1 VLENPQWPE
10 EFPFRDEMFNC
21 FDEASDEAFYAAPR
35 FVEHIDKNAI
45 RSIKKH
51 YEATFPSTAEA
62 RANASVLD
70 MCSSWI
76 SHYPEGFSAG
86 RVAGLGMN
94 GAELAKNP
102 MLTEYAVKDLNVSPE
117 LPYGDN
123 EFDVVTNA
131 VSVDYL
137 RKPLEIFRC
146 ALWMESCCTSAVTA
160 VWKRWW
166 QAAFSSSAAGCTELT
181 VPAAFLEGAASQH
194 SAYFHCVQKC
204 VFFIFF
210 SRK

>member
-1 VLENPQWPE
+1 VLQNPQWPE
-10 EFPFRDEMFNC
+10 KFPFRDEMFNC
-21 FDEASDEAFYAAPR
+21 FDESSDEVFYATPR
-35 FVEHIDKNAI
+35 FVEHIDQNAI
-45 RSIKKH
+45 RSIKQH
-51 YEATFPSTAEA
+51 YKATFPSTAEE

-94 GAELAKNP
+94 EAELAKNP
-102 MLTEYAVKDLNVSPE
+102 VLTEYTVKDLNVSPE

-123 EFDVVTNA
+123 EFDIITNA

-146 ALWMESCCTSAVTA
+146 VSAESCC
-160 VWKRWW
+160 
-166 QAAFSSSAAGCTELT
+166 
-181 VPAAFLEGAASQH
+181 AASV
-194 SAYFHCVQKC
+194 C
-204 VFFIFF
+204 IN
-210 SRK
+210 